1 MLRRAIATGLGVVL
15 VAGCGISGDFRR
27 DPGYAAFD
35 AADELAERRE
45 VGLSL
50 GPAPLALARLF
61 VENEE
66 PEIGAILRELRA
78 VRVYVY
84 EDLPDDERTGQQLRG
99 IESGLLDEGWRAIA
113 KIRDGSDRV
122 SVLLRPG
129 ESGRTHGV
137 AVIVQDSNEVV
148 LVNLIGNVRL
158 DLLSAYMA
166 ELNIDTPKL
175 DIDPKTFETRVR

>member
-1 MLRRAIATGLGVVL
+1 MLARAIAIGFTALL
-15 VAGCGISGDFRR
+15 LAGCGLSGDFRR

-35 AADELAERRE
+35 AADGLAEHRE

-61 VENEE
+61 VDEQE
-66 PEIGAILRELRA
+66 PEIGEILRELRA

-84 EDLPDDERTGQQLRG
+84 EGIADDERTGQQLRG
-99 IESGLLDEGWRAIA
+99 IEAGLLDGGWRAVA
-113 KIRDGSDRV
+113 KIREGSDRV

-137 AVIVQDSNEVV
+137 AVIVQDASDVV

-158 DLLSAYMA
+158 DLLSQYMA
-166 ELNIDTPKL
+166 ELDVDTPKI
-175 DIDPKTFETRVR
+175 DIDPKTF

>member
-1 MLRRAIATGLGVVL
+1 MLTRAIATGLGAL
-15 VAGCGISGDFRR
+15 LLAGCGISGDFRR

-35 AADELAERRE
+35 AAGDFAEHRE

-61 VENEE
+61 VDEEE

-84 EDLPDDERTGQQLRG
+84 EGLPDDENTGQRLRG
-99 IESGLLDEGWRAIA
+99 IESGLLEGGWRAVA

-137 AVIVQDSNEVV
+137 AVIVQDSKDVV

-158 DLLSAYMA
+158 DLLSQYMA
-166 ELNIDTPKL
+166 ELNVDTPKF
-175 DIDPKTFETRVR
+175 DIDPKTLETRVR